1 YGSSIGPTSVV
12 MTRKRRLL
20 QETEARIAVGVVPY
34 WEGGVDLGGDI
45 DQEKKGT
52 PRRSRRGKARRKQQ
66 DPTPIEQPKMGVNLP
81 PMVSTREGKLLSVEV
96 FGIGVLDHLRR
107 EDRGARVG
115 HCSSG
120 YVCGSP
126 VPRGKEGNRWCQT
139 PVRGSLESRMAC
151 MHHSHRRRAE
161 GTGPSKEQLRYMML
175 ADDFYDRQS
184 GDICWQRVVSYLR
197 ARKCP
202 HELAQRRQVLTA
214 GGRAVA
220 VADTK
225 IVLHGFVQCLFF
237 WLAACRLTRRGYEF
251 TMVAHASKSDFKEF
265 LSRLRGKAAWP
276 PPSPASSP
284 FVCMD
289 DKRSG
294 KRQRQM
300 QHPSYY
306 ASGYD
311 QVCGMF

>member
-1 YGSSIGPTSVV
+1 
-12 MTRKRRLL
+12 
-20 QETEARIAVGVVPY
+20 
-34 WEGGVDLGGDI
+34 
-45 DQEKKGT
+45 
-52 PRRSRRGKARRKQQ
+52 GKARRKQQ
-66 DPTPIEQPKMGVNLP
+66 DPAPIEQPKMGVNLP

-151 MHHSHRRRAE
+151 MHHSHRRRVGGA
-161 GTGPSKEQLRYMML
+161 GPSKEELRYMML
-175 ADDFYDRQS
+175 ADEFYDRQS

-202 HELAQRRQVLTA
+202 RELAQRRQVLTA

-251 TMVAHASKSDFKEF
+251 KMVAHASKSDFKEF
-265 LSRLRGKAAWP
+265 LSRLRRKAAWP